1 MEKEI
6 SEKKNIWSAQNREER
21 KPGRMMGP
29 KLWIFKMYKLFKY
42 KSNELLILYVLNM
55 GAVE

>member
-6 SEKKNIWSAQNREER
+6 SEKKIFEVLKIGRTNREER

-29 KLWIFKMYKLFKY
+29 KL
-42 KSNELLILYVLNM
+42 
-55 GAVE
+55 